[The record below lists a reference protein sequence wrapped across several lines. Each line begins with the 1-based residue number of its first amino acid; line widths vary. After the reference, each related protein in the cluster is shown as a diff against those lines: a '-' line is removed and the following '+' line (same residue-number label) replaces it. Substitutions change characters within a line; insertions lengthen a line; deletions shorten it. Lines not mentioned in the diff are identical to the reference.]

1 MKLIDFFKIVE
12 NFADGKN
19 PGRKGLAK
27 RSGVNTK
34 ASVSSLRK
42 TAKNSSGEKQR
53 MAHWLANMKAGRA
66 KKKANESIDVPEFKQ
81 VLQVFLPVAKQ
92 ILELDKIP
100 TIILKK
106 RLMHGDQPSMG
117 GFNPETYE
125 LEIAIANRQ
134 PVDILRTLAHELVHA
149 KQHTSHIDIDGTTG
163 SPHEDEANA
172 IAGRIMREFN
182 KLHPEFLQLQPVTE
196 GGNLQV
202 GDKSADAI
210 NLQVQNRTAMV
221 KLLDE
226 LLHAINNAYAKQY
239 KQPLWSP
246 ELIQSREFLSGSSL
260 HFFNVKGIPDETFVA
275 KKPKV
280 GDIDTQVDRDQEQ
293 NLNAFL
299 TSITGKQLGPATF
312 VGFQRGN
319 EQYSSLWEF
328 QDPPIKI
335 QLDLEFVEY
344 AGGKPTEWSQFS
356 HSSSWDDLQQ
366 GIKGVFHKYL
376 MRAFTTNTLRQRY
389 IQTKTGKIQ
398 AKPVVSTDIAFAV
411 ASGAGGGMRQ
421 KYAPAID
428 PATGQQKEID
438 GIPVFTEIAP
448 KDSTYTSS
456 TDGMFEM
463 IFGQK
468 PSAQDKKLLTSFV
481 GGLQLAN
488 KYLDDEAKQKL
499 ANGFLMTLYSP
510 GAQGLYRGDPDRDRA
525 EKGVAWN
532 TMLATLDLADKTSV
546 QAKADQEATTYYQN
560 YKVAEA
566 INEDVKASP
575 RQGIQHLEKM
585 NDLEFINFV
594 KKLKHE
600 MKGKLNPIKMT
611 LKVDGLGA
619 RFGKDKTGRP
629 FFESSH
635 SGPIFTSGTFTG
647 YAQGRGFEG
656 EKLERAAHYD
666 QIFDMIV
673 NSKFIQ
679 QLPNDTKVNCEILYN
694 PMADETENGL
704 KFVTVAYDRAVL
716 GPMMTII
723 PFDSEVAS
731 TGQRHPMSNKIKDFL
746 IKIKGE
752 GDIKFVDDRLGYDGD
767 VDLSAQIDPILSIID
782 GNLIAKLS
790 SRLKVDADEKR
801 QIKAFLQAAKDSIA
815 QYLLQHPGIVGKDRM
830 GKDIEGVIMHRG
842 KEAPIKVTTPSFKQ
856 AMADKRLAQQGQQDV
871 TKPAV

>member
-1 MKLIDFFKIVE
+1 MKLLDFFKIVE

-106 RLMHGDQPSMG
+106 RLLYGDQPSMG
-117 GFNPETYE
+117 GFNLDTYE

-149 KQHTSHIDIDGTTG
+149 KQSTMHTDIDGTTG

-182 KLHPEFLQLQPVTE
+182 KLHPEFLTLQPVTE

-202 GDKSADAI
+202 GDKAADTI

-376 MRAFTTNTLRQRY
+376 MR
-389 IQTKTGKIQ
+389 
-398 AKPVVSTDIAFAV
+398 D
-411 ASGAGGGMRQ
+411 
-421 KYAPAID
+421 
-428 PATGQQKEID
+428 
-438 GIPVFTEIAP
+438 
-448 KDSTYTSS
+448 
-456 TDGMFEM
+456 
-463 IFGQK
+463 
-468 PSAQDKKLLTSFV
+468 
-481 GGLQLAN
+481 
-488 KYLDDEAKQKL
+488 
-499 ANGFLMTLYSP
+499 
-510 GAQGLYRGDPDRDRA
+510 
-525 EKGVAWN
+525 
-532 TMLATLDLADKTSV
+532 
-546 QAKADQEATTYYQN
+546 
-560 YKVAEA
+560 
-566 INEDVKASP
+566 
-575 RQGIQHLEKM
+575 
-585 NDLEFINFV
+585 
-594 KKLKHE
+594 
-600 MKGKLNPIKMT
+600 
-611 LKVDGLGA
+611 
-619 RFGKDKTGRP
+619 
-629 FFESSH
+629 
-635 SGPIFTSGTFTG
+635 
-647 YAQGRGFEG
+647 
-656 EKLERAAHYD
+656 
-666 QIFDMIV
+666 
-673 NSKFIQ
+673 
-679 QLPNDTKVNCEILYN
+679 
-694 PMADETENGL
+694 
-704 KFVTVAYDRAVL
+704 
-716 GPMMTII
+716 
-723 PFDSEVAS
+723 
-731 TGQRHPMSNKIKDFL
+731 
-746 IKIKGE
+746 
-752 GDIKFVDDRLGYDGD
+752 
-767 VDLSAQIDPILSIID
+767 
-782 GNLIAKLS
+782 
-790 SRLKVDADEKR
+790 
-801 QIKAFLQAAKDSIA
+801 
-815 QYLLQHPGIVGKDRM
+815 
-830 GKDIEGVIMHRG
+830 
-842 KEAPIKVTTPSFKQ
+842 
-856 AMADKRLAQQGQQDV
+856 
-871 TKPAV
+871 

>member
-1 MKLIDFFKIVE
+1 MKLNDFIRVEE

-19 PGRKGLAK
+19 PGRKGLSQRVGIPKNATISQLEK
-27 RSGVNTK
+27 HS
-34 ASVSSLRK
+34 
-42 TAKNSSGEKQR
+42 TADGEKGR
-53 MAHWLANMKAGRA
+53 MARWQLNMRRGKN
-66 KKKANESIDVPEFKQ
+66 NESIETSDLTEILK
-81 VLQVFLPVAKQ
+81 VFLPIAKE
-92 ILELDKIP
+92 ILKLDRLPK
-100 TIILKK
+100 IILKK
-106 RLMHGDQPSMG
+106 NLSYDKQPSQG
-117 GFNPETYE
+117 RFDSE
-125 LEIAIANRQ
+125 LYQLELSVGNRQ

-149 KQHTSHIDIDGTTG
+149 KQDSEHVEIDGSTG
-163 SPHEDEANA
+163 SEHENEANA
-172 IAGRIMREFN
+172 LAGVIMRHFN
-182 KLHPEFLQLQPVTE
+182 QMHPEFLKAKPVSE
-196 GGNLQV
+196 GGNLQI
-202 GDKSADAI
+202 GDKAADQI
-210 NLQVQNRTAMV
+210 NLQIQNRSAMV

-226 LLHAINNAYAKQY
+226 LLHAINTSYAKTY
-239 KQPLWSP
+239 KIPLWSP

-280 GDIDTQVDRDQEQ
+280 GDIDTQVDKQQEE
-293 NLNAFL
+293 NLEKFL
-299 TSITGKQLGPATF
+299 GSIQGKQLGPATF

-319 EQYSSLWEF
+319 EQFSSLWEF

-335 QLDLEFVEY
+335 QIDLEFVEY
-344 AGGKPTEWSQFS
+344 NQGKPTEWSQFS
-356 HSSSWDDLQQ
+356 HSSSWDDLSA
-366 GIKGVFHKYL
+366 GVKGVFHKYL
-376 MRAFTTNTLRQRY
+376 MRAFTTNTLRTRY
-389 IQTKTGKIQ
+389 IQTKTGKLQ
-398 AKPVVSTDIAFAV
+398 AKPITSTDIAFAV
-411 ASGAGGGMRQ
+411 SSSGTGGGGMRE
-421 KYAPAID
+421 KYAPVID
-428 PATGQQKEID
+428 PSTGKQKQVD
-438 GIPVFTEIAP
+438 GIPVYSEIAAG
-448 KDSTYTSS
+448 DSTYVNNINN
-456 TDGMFEM
+456 MFEM
-463 IFGQK
+463 IFGQT
-468 PSAQDKKLLTSFV
+468 PSEQDAKLLWSYT

-488 KYLDDEAKQKL
+488 KYLDQAGKEKL
-499 ANGFLMTLYSP
+499 ANGFLMTLFSP
-510 GAQGLYRGDPDRDRA
+510 GAQGLYRGDPKRDYA
-525 EKGVAWN
+525 EKMAAWDL
-532 TMLATLDLADKTSV
+532 MLQALQLPETFKTKAEQDATA
-546 QAKADQEATTYYQN
+546 YYEK
-560 YKVAEA
+560 YKVTAES

-619 RFGKDKTGRP
+619 RFGKDKSGKP

-656 EKLERAAHYD
+656 EKLQRAAHYD

-694 PMADETENGL
+694 PMADETDNGL
-704 KFVTVAYDRAVL
+704 KFVTVAYDRSVL
-716 GPMMTII
+716 GPMMTIV

-782 GNLIAKLS
+782 GTLIAKLS

-815 QYLLQHPGIVGKDRM
+815 QYLLQHPGIIGKDRM
-830 GKDIEGVIMHRG
+830 GKDIEGVILHRG
-842 KEAPIKVTTPSFKQ
+842 KEAPIKVTTPTFKQ
-856 AMADKRLAQQGQQDV
+856 AMADKRSAQQGTQNATEPTV
-871 TKPAV
+871 